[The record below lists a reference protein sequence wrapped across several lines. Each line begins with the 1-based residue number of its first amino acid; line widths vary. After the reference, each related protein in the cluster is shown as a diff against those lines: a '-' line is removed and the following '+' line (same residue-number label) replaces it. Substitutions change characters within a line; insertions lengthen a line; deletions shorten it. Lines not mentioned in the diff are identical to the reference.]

1 MKKRI
6 LFLAVTIILIS
17 FPGSSLFAQK
27 VDRSAPPKLP
37 AISKLNLAPIQK
49 FQLSNGVKVV
59 LMEKH
64 EVPLM
69 QLNVMVRAGNVNDP
83 ENKVGLA
90 SLTLDMMDEGAAGK
104 NSLELS
110 DAIDFLG
117 VRIST
122 NSGVN
127 YSQASLHSPLS
138 KFNDALK
145 ILADI
150 VLRPDF
156 PAKELERKKKDRLTS
171 LMQMHDQ
178 PIAIAGAAFN
188 QIIFGKE
195 HPYGRMTNETAIKG
209 FTVDDL
215 KNFYNK
221 YFKASNAVIVAV
233 GDIKK
238 DVLKE
243 ELEKAFGK
251 WQKGEVKDQK
261 VADAPQVVNR
271 VVYIIDKP
279 GAAQSVI
286 SIGRIGTSRSTP
298 DYFPIT
304 IMNTILGGSFSSRL
318 NQNLREKNGY
328 TYGARSGFAFRE
340 SAGSFS
346 AVSSVQ
352 TEVTDKALT
361 EFFNELNGISQPIPA
376 EDISRG
382 KNYVALGY
390 PGNFQA
396 VQEIAG
402 ELSEMVQFNL
412 PESYFD
418 DYVSNMLNVSGD
430 EVQRVAK
437 KYIVTDQMAIIV
449 VGDRAKIED
458 GIKKLNLGEVLNLTV
473 EDVLGKVPK
482 LDN

>member
-6 LFLAVTIILIS
+6 LLLSVSAVLLS
-17 FPGSSLFAQK
+17 FIGSSLFAQN

-69 QLNVMVRAGNVNDP
+69 QLNILVRTGSVNDS

-90 SLTLDMMDEGAAGK
+90 NLTLDMMDEGAAGK
-104 NSLELS
+104 SSLELA

-117 VRIST
+117 ARIST
-122 NSGVN
+122 NAGLN

-138 KFNDALK
+138 KFDDALK

-178 PIAIAGAAFN
+178 PTAIASAAFN
-188 QIIFGKE
+188 QMVFGKE
-195 HPYGRMTNETAIKG
+195 HPYGRMTGEAAIKG

-215 KNFYNK
+215 KNFYIK
-221 YFKASNAVIVAV
+221 YFKANNAIIVAV

-238 DVLKE
+238 DALKE
-243 ELEKAFGK
+243 LLEKAFGK

-261 VADAPQVVNR
+261 IADAPQVANR
-271 VVYIIDKP
+271 IVYIIDKP

-286 SIGRIGTSRSTP
+286 SIGRIGVARSTT

-328 TYGARSGFAFRE
+328 TYGARSGFSFRE
-340 SAGSFS
+340 SAGPFTAS
-346 AVSSVQ
+346 ASVQ

-361 EFFNELNGISQPIPA
+361 EFFNELNGISRPIQA

-382 KNYVALGY
+382 KNYVALRY

-402 ELSEMVQFNL
+402 QLSEMVQFNL
-412 PESYFD
+412 PESYFN
-418 DYVSNMLNVSGD
+418 DYVFNMLTVSGD
-430 EVQRVAK
+430 AVHNVAK

-449 VGDRAKIED
+449 VGDRAKVEE
-458 GIKKLNLGEVLNLTV
+458 GIKKLNLGEVKNLTI

-482 LDN
+482 LAN

>member
-6 LFLAVTIILIS
+6 LLSVS
-17 FPGSSLFAQK
+17 FVLFSFIGSSLFAQN
-27 VDRSAPPKLP
+27 VDRSSPPKLP
-37 AISKLNLAPIQK
+37 AISKMTLSPIQK

-69 QLNVMVRAGNVNDP
+69 QLNVLVRTGSVNDP
-83 ENKVGLA
+83 GNKVGLA
-90 SLTLDMMDEGAAGK
+90 NLTLDMMDEGAAGK
-104 NSLELS
+104 NSLELA

-117 VRIST
+117 ARIST
-122 NSGVN
+122 NAGLN
-127 YSQASLHSPLS
+127 YSQASLHTPLS
-138 KFNDALK
+138 KFDDALK

-150 VLRPDF
+150 VLHPDF
-156 PAKELERKKKDRLTS
+156 PAKELDRKKKDRLTS

-178 PIAIAGAAFN
+178 PTAIAGVAFN

-195 HPYGRMTNETAIKG
+195 HPYGRMTNETTIKG
-209 FTVDDL
+209 FTVEDL
-215 KNFYNK
+215 KNFYAK
-221 YFKASNAVIVAV
+221 YFKANNAVIVAV
-233 GDIKK
+233 GAIKK
-238 DVLKE
+238 DELKTK
-243 ELEKAFGK
+243 LEKAFGK
-251 WQKGEVKDQK
+251 WQKGEIKEQK
-261 VADAPQVVNR
+261 VADAPQVAKR
-271 VVYIIDKP
+271 VVYLIDKP

-286 SIGRIGTSRSTP
+286 SIGRIGAARSTA

-328 TYGARSGFAFRE
+328 TYGARSGFSFRE
-340 SAGSFS
+340 SAGPFTAS
-346 AVSSVQ
+346 ASVQ

-361 EFFNELNGISQPIPA
+361 EFFNELNGISKPIPA
-376 EDISRG
+376 EDLSRG

-390 PGNFQA
+390 PSNFQA

-402 ELSEMVQFNL
+402 QISEIVQFNL
-412 PESYFD
+412 PENYFNE
-418 DYVSNMLNVSGD
+418 YVSNMLNVTGD
-430 EVQRVAK
+430 AVQKAAK

-449 VGDRAKIED
+449 VGDRTKVEE
-458 GIKKLNLGEVLNLTV
+458 GIKKLNLGEMINLTI

-482 LDN
+482 PAN

>member
-6 LFLAVTIILIS
+6 LLLSVSAFLFS
-17 FPGSSLFAQK
+17 FIGSSLFAQN

-37 AISKLNLAPIQK
+37 AISKMNLAPIQK

-69 QLNVMVRAGNVNDP
+69 QLNILVRTGSVNDS

-90 SLTLDMMDEGAAGK
+90 NLTLDMMDEGAAGK
-104 NSLELS
+104 SSLELA

-117 VRIST
+117 ARIST
-122 NSGVN
+122 NAGLN

-138 KFNDALK
+138 KFDDALK

-178 PIAIAGAAFN
+178 PTAIAVAAFN
-188 QIIFGKE
+188 QIVFGKE

-215 KNFYNK
+215 KNFYTK
-221 YFKASNAVIVAV
+221 YFKANNAIIVAV

-238 DVLKE
+238 DALKE
-243 ELEKAFGK
+243 LLEKAFGK

-261 VADAPQVVNR
+261 IADAPQVANR
-271 VVYIIDKP
+271 IVYIIDKP

-286 SIGRIGTSRSTP
+286 SIGRIGVARSTT

-328 TYGARSGFAFRE
+328 TYGARSGFSFRE
-340 SAGSFS
+340 SAGPFTAS
-346 AVSSVQ
+346 ASVQ

-361 EFFNELNGISQPIPA
+361 EFFNELNGISRPIPA

-382 KNYVALGY
+382 KNYVALRY

-402 ELSEMVQFNL
+402 QLSEMIQFNL
-412 PESYFD
+412 PESYFN
-418 DYVSNMLNVSGD
+418 DYVSNMLNVSG
-430 EVQRVAK
+430 EAVQNAAK

-449 VGDRAKIED
+449 VGDRAKVEE
-458 GIKKLNLGEVLNLTV
+458 GIKKLNLGEVKNLTI

-482 LDN
+482 LAN

>member
-6 LFLAVTIILIS
+6 LFLAFTIVMVS
-17 FPGSSLFAQK
+17 FIGSSLYAQNA
-27 VDRSAPPKLP
+27 DRSAPPKLP

-69 QLNVMVRAGNVNDP
+69 QLNVLVKTGSVNDS

-90 SLTLDMMDEGAAGK
+90 NLTLDMMDEGAAGK
-104 NSLELS
+104 SSLELS

-122 NSGVN
+122 NAGLN

-145 ILADI
+145 ILADL

-178 PIAIAGAAFN
+178 PTAIASVAFN
-188 QIIFGKE
+188 QIVFGKE
-195 HPYGRMTNETAIKG
+195 HPYGRMTSETAIKG

-215 KNFYNK
+215 KSFYTK
-221 YFKASNAVIVAV
+221 YFKANNAIIIAV

-238 DVLKE
+238 DALKAA
-243 ELEKAFGK
+243 LENAFGK
-251 WQKGEVKDQK
+251 WQKGEIKEQRVI
-261 VADAPQVVNR
+261 DAPQVAKR
-271 VVYIIDKP
+271 IIYLIDKP

-286 SIGRIGTSRSTP
+286 SIGRIGVARSTA
-298 DYFPIT
+298 DYFPII

-328 TYGARSGFAFRE
+328 TYGARSGFSFRE
-340 SAGSFS
+340 SAGPFT
-346 AVSSVQ
+346 AGASVQ

-361 EFFNELNGISQPIPA
+361 EFFNELNGILQPIPA
-376 EDISRG
+376 EDITRG
-382 KNYVALGY
+382 KNYVALSY

-402 ELSEMVQFNL
+402 QLSEMVQFNL
-412 PESYFD
+412 PDSYFN
-418 DYVSNMLNVSGD
+418 DYVSNMLNVTGD
-430 EVQRVAK
+430 AVQKTAK
-437 KYIVTDQMAIIV
+437 KYIVTDQIAIIV
-449 VGDRAKIED
+449 VGDKAKVEE
-458 GIKKLNLGEVLNLTV
+458 GIKKLNLGEVINLTID
-473 EDVLGKVPK
+473 DVLGKVPK

>member
-6 LFLAVTIILIS
+6 LLLSVSAVLFS
-17 FPGSSLFAQK
+17 FIGSSLFAQN

-69 QLNVMVRAGNVNDP
+69 QLNILVRTGSVNDS

-90 SLTLDMMDEGAAGK
+90 NLTLDMMDEGAAGK
-104 NSLELS
+104 SSLELA

-117 VRIST
+117 ARIST
-122 NSGVN
+122 NAGLN

-138 KFNDALK
+138 KFDDALK

-156 PAKELERKKKDRLTS
+156 PVKELERKKKDRLTS
-171 LMQMHDQ
+171 MMQMHDQ
-178 PIAIAGAAFN
+178 PTAIAAVAFN
-188 QIIFGKE
+188 QIVFGKE
-195 HPYGRMTNETAIKG
+195 HPYGRMTNESTTKR

-215 KNFYNK
+215 KNFYTS
-221 YFKASNAVIVAV
+221 YFRANNTVIVAV

-238 DVLKE
+238 DELKAK
-243 ELEKAFGK
+243 LEKAFGK
-251 WQKGEVKDQK
+251 WQKGEIKEQK
-261 VADAPQVVNR
+261 VADAPQVAKR
-271 VVYIIDKP
+271 VVYLIDKP

-286 SIGRIGTSRSTP
+286 SIGRIGAARSTT

-328 TYGARSGFAFRE
+328 TYGARSGFSFRE
-340 SAGSFS
+340 SAGPFT
-346 AVSSVQ
+346 AGASVQ

-361 EFFNELNGISQPIPA
+361 EFFNELNGISRPIPA

-382 KNYVALGY
+382 KNYVALRY

-402 ELSEMVQFNL
+402 QLSEMIQFNL
-412 PESYFD
+412 PESYFN
-418 DYVSNMLNVSGD
+418 DYVSNMLNVSG
-430 EVQRVAK
+430 EAVQNAAK

-449 VGDRAKIED
+449 VGDRAKVEE
-458 GIKKLNLGEVLNLTV
+458 GIKKLNLGEVINLTI

-482 LDN
+482 LDQ

>member
-1 MKKRI
+1 MKTKF
-6 LFLAVTIILIS
+6 LFLTLSALVIS
-17 FPGSSLFAQK
+17 FSGSSLFAQA

-37 AISKLNLAPIQK
+37 AISKMNLAPIQK

-69 QLNVMVRAGNVNDP
+69 QMNILVKTGSVNDP
-83 ENKVGLA
+83 QNKVGLA

-104 NSLELS
+104 SSLELS

-117 VRIST
+117 ARIST
-122 NSGVN
+122 GAGLN

-138 KFNDALK
+138 KFDDALK
-145 ILADI
+145 IMADI

-156 PAKELERKKKDRLTS
+156 PGKELDRKKKDRLTS

-178 PIAIAGAAFN
+178 PTAIASVAFS
-188 QIIFGKE
+188 QIVFGKD
-195 HPYGRMTNETAIKG
+195 HPYGRMATEEAIKS
-209 FTVDDL
+209 FTTDDL
-215 KNFYNK
+215 KNFYKK
-221 YFKASNAVIVAV
+221 YFTANNAVIIVV
-233 GDIKK
+233 GDMKK
-238 DVLKE
+238 DELKAK
-243 ELEKAFGK
+243 LEKAFGK
-251 WQKGEVKDQK
+251 WQKGDVKEVKI
-261 VADAPQVVNR
+261 AEAPQVSKR
-271 VVYIIDKP
+271 VVYLIDKP

-286 SIGRIGTSRSTP
+286 SIGRIGAARSTE

-328 TYGARSGFAFRE
+328 TYGARSGFSFRE
-340 SAGSFS
+340 TAGPFTAS
-346 AVSSVQ
+346 SSVQ

-361 EFFNELNGISQPIPA
+361 EFFNELNGISQPIPE
-376 EDISRG
+376 EDITRG

-390 PGNFQA
+390 PANFQS

-412 PESYFD
+412 PESYFN
-418 DYVSNMLNVSGD
+418 DYVSNMLSVNG
-430 EVQRVAK
+430 EAVQKAAK
-437 KYIVTDQMAIIV
+437 KYIVTDKIAVVV
-449 VGDRAKIED
+449 VGDKAKIEE
-458 GIKKLNLGEVLNLTV
+458 GIKKLNLGEIVNLNID
-473 EDVLGKVPK
+473 DVLGKIPK

>member
-6 LFLAVTIILIS
+6 LFLSVSVVLIS
-17 FPGSSLFAQK
+17 FLSSSLIAQD
-27 VDRSAPPKLP
+27 VDRSAPPKLKE
-37 AISKLNLAPIQK
+37 ISKLNLAPIQK

-69 QLNVMVRAGNVNDP
+69 QLNVLVRTGSVNDP
-83 ENKVGLA
+83 SGKVGIA
-90 SLTLDMMDEGAAGK
+90 NLTLDLMDEGSAGK
-104 NSLELS
+104 SSLELA

-117 VRIST
+117 ARIFT
-122 NSGVN
+122 TAGLN

-138 KFNDALK
+138 KFDGALK

-156 PAKELERKKKDRLTS
+156 PVKELERKKKDRLTS

-178 PIAIAGAAFN
+178 PTTIAAIAFN
-188 QIIFGKE
+188 QLVFGKE
-195 HPYGRMTNETAIKG
+195 HPYGRMTDETTIKG
-209 FTVDDL
+209 FTIEDL
-215 KNFYNK
+215 RNFYTK
-221 YFKASNAVIVAV
+221 YFKANNAVIVAV

-238 DVLKE
+238 DVLKDK
-243 ELEKAFGK
+243 LEKAFGK
-251 WQKGEVKDQK
+251 WQKGEVKEQK
-261 VADAPQVVNR
+261 VADAPQVAKR
-271 VVYIIDKP
+271 VVYLIDKP

-286 SIGRIGTSRSTP
+286 SIGRIGAARSTS
-298 DYFPIT
+298 DYFSLT

-318 NQNLREKNGY
+318 NQNLREKNGF
-328 TYGARSGFAFRE
+328 TYGARSGFSFRE
-340 SAGSFS
+340 SAGPFTAS
-346 AVSSVQ
+346 SSVQ

-376 EDISRG
+376 EDITRG
-382 KNYVALGY
+382 KNYVALSY
-390 PGNFQA
+390 PGNFQS

-412 PESYFD
+412 PESYFN
-418 DYVSNMLNVSGD
+418 DYISNMLNVSG
-430 EVQRVAK
+430 EAVQKAAK

-449 VGDRAKIED
+449 VGDKVMVEE
-458 GIKKLNLGEVLNLTV
+458 GIKKLNFGEVINLTI
-473 EDVLGKVPK
+473 DNVLGKVPK